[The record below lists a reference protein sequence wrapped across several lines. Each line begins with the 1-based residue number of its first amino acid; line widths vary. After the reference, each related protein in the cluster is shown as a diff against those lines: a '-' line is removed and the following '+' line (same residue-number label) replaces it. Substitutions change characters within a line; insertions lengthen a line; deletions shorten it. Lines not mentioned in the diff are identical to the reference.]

1 MKKITLVILLAF
13 AGLILYGVGQLPDRA
28 SPTAPPNTTESAV
41 GSPNAA
47 SYYIENA
54 YLDAHTPN
62 MVTVTLADYRGYD
75 TLGETSV
82 VFTAGLACFLILRR
96 RKRA

>member
-13 AGLILYGVGQLPDRA
+13 AGLILYGVGHLPDRA
-28 SPTAPPNTTESAV
+28 SPTAPPNTAESAV

-54 YLDAHTPN
+54 YRDAHTPN